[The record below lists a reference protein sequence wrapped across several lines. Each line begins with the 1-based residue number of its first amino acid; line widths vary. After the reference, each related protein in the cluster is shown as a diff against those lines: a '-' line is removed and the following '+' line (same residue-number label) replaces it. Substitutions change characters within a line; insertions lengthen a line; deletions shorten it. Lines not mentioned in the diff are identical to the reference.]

1 MSRLVKR
8 SVSREQSIADGLYA
22 DLGRRIAVAP
32 PGTCPVDM
40 AKGFLSLCS
49 AQSCGKCVPCRVGL
63 HQMTSLLDEV
73 LRGEGDKKTLEH
85 LEETARAVHDSADC
99 AIGYDAAN
107 IVLSSLKGFRE
118 DFESHISG
126 GRCKTGFFAGAV
138 PCVELCPADVD
149 VPGYV
154 SLIREGRCADA
165 VRLIRKDNPFP
176 TVCSFVC
183 EHPCEDHCRRRVL
196 DNAVNIRGLK
206 RYAVEN
212 AGIVPPPQCE
222 ERTGKKVAVIGGGP
236 SGLSAAY
243 YLQLM
248 GHSVT
253 LYERSQHLGGMLRY
267 GIPAYRLPFALLNQ
281 DIDAILST
289 GVEVHTSTALGRDVS
304 YEQLTANYDAIL
316 MATGSHLA
324 SECGI
329 PGEDAIGV
337 MSAVYLLHEAGEER
351 KIDFTGKRV
360 AVIGGGNVAM
370 DAARSA
376 VRFGASR
383 VYCVYR
389 RRREDMTALGDE
401 IEGALAEGVELLTL
415 RAPRKVE
422 TDENGNAVALWIK
435 PQTPGLIDG
444 SGRPAPANAT
454 LPEERIE
461 ADIIVVA
468 VGQKAE
474 TEIFEKAG
482 LPIKRGMLEAMP
494 NGQVIRNGKV
504 FASGECA
511 TKPGSA
517 IQAIASGKIAAANI
531 DEFLGFDHRIGVDVD
546 IPAPRA
552 EDKPLR
558 GRVNTTL
565 RPAPLRKLDFDCIE
579 LGLSPEEAEA
589 EASRCLRCDHYGCGI
604 IKGGSA
610 RKW

>member
-49 AQSCGKCVPCRVGL
+49 AQSCGKCVPCRIGL
-63 HQMTSLLDEV
+63 QQMISLLDEV
-73 LRGEGDKKTLEH
+73 LRGEGDSKTLEH
-85 LEETARAVHDSADC
+85 LEETAHAIYDSADC

-118 DFESHISG
+118 DYDSHIRS
-126 GRCKTGFFAGAV
+126 GRCKTGFFTGAV

-154 SLIREGRCADA
+154 ALVREDRCADA

-176 TVCSFVC
+176 TVCAFVC

-196 DNAVNIRGLK
+196 DDAVNIRGLK
-206 RYAVEN
+206 RYAVEHS
-212 AGIVPPPQCE
+212 GEVPTPPCAPN
-222 ERTGKKVAVIGGGP
+222 TGRKVAVIGGGP
-236 SGLSAAY
+236 SGLTAAY
-243 YLQLM
+243 YLRLM
-248 GHSVT
+248 GHNVT
-253 LYERSQHLGGMLRY
+253 LYERRHHLGGMLRY
-267 GIPAYRLPFALLNQ
+267 GIPAYRLPFDLLNR

-289 GVEVHTSTALGRDVS
+289 GVEVHTATSLGQEIT
-304 YEQLTANYDAIL
+304 YEELDANYDAIL

-329 PGEDAIGV
+329 PGEDAKGV
-337 MSAVYLLHEAGEER
+337 MSAVYLLREAGAER
-351 KIDFTGKRV
+351 NPDFRGKRV

-376 VRFGASR
+376 VRFGAER

-389 RRREDMTALGDE
+389 RRREDMTALPDE

-415 RAPRKVE
+415 KAPKSIE
-422 TDENGNAVALWIK
+422 TDQNGCVTTLWMK
-435 PQTPGLIDG
+435 PQTPGLIDS
-444 SGRPAPANAT
+444 SGRPAPTDAA
-454 LPEERIE
+454 LSDECVKV
-461 ADIIVVA
+461 DIVVVA

-482 LPIKRGMLEAMP
+482 LPIRRGMLEAMP

-531 DEFLGFDHRIGVDVD
+531 DEFLGFDHRIGVEVD
-546 IPAPRA
+546 IPAPRS

-565 RPAPLRKLDFDCIE
+565 RPAPLRKMDFDCIE
-579 LGLSPEEAEA
+579 IGLSHDEAEA
-589 EASRCLRCDHYGCGI
+589 EASRCLRCDHYGCGSL
-604 IKGGSA
+604 KGGSA